1 MFVSKWPSRSHVLLT
16 MLFEKLFFP
25 NFPETKEN
33 KIILFHSLLR
43 KEGVLGLL
51 PTGFGK
57 SLI

>member
-1 MFVSKWPSRSHVLLT
+1 MAVTQSCSFDDAVR
-16 MLFEKLFFP
+16 EAFFP
-25 NFPETKEN
+25 NVPETKEN

>member
-1 MFVSKWPSRSHVLLT
+1 MAVTQSCSFDDAVREA
-16 MLFEKLFFP
+16 FFFP
-25 NFPETKEN
+25 NVSETKEK